1 MKTTL
6 VLIGGGEIGNGETR
20 PIDEKVR
27 SLSWKGNPHVLFLPT
42 ASHDAESYVE
52 AVKGAYGALGCEV
65 EGLYLYDA
73 APSHGELQEA
83 LNWADIVYIGG
94 GNTKDLLFRLKKTG
108 FDRLL
113 VKAVN
118 EREDL
123 TVAGIS
129 AGASMWCE
137 YSYADCDILSGV
149 SNQMVFL
156 KCLGYLP
163 FVFNPHSQDPARAG
177 FLEAIRG
184 REFKKAYSL
193 ENDTAL
199 IIRAKKVSEFVRG
212 YPDKKGLEIRRGENG
227 KVVKIELQ

>member
-1 MKTTL
+1 MKATL

-27 SLSWKGNPHVLFLPT
+27 SLSWKDNPHVLFLPT
-42 ASHDAESYVE
+42 ASHDTEGCVE

-65 EGLYLYDA
+65 EGLYLFDA
-73 APSHGELQEA
+73 TPSLSELQAA

-94 GNTKDLLFRLKKTG
+94 GNTKDLLIRLKKTG
-108 FDRLL
+108 FDQLL
-113 VKAVN
+113 IKAVN

-123 TVAGIS
+123 TVAGLS

-137 YSYADCDILSGV
+137 HSYADCDILSGV
-149 SNQMVFL
+149 SDQMVFL

-163 FVFNPHSQDPARAG
+163 FVFNPHAQDPSRAG
-177 FLEAIRG
+177 FLEALAG
-184 REFKKAYSL
+184 LKFKKAYSL

-199 IIRAKKVSEFVRG
+199 IVRGKKVSEFVRG
-212 YPDKKGLEIRRGENG
+212 YPDKRGWEIRVGKNG
-227 KVVKIELQ
+227 KPEKIELQ